1 MPDRGPLVYLGV
13 MKILRSIYKLADF
26 PEYLP
31 ACVAA
36 TLLGGAVGGEGPIL
50 RLGIAVLANLLLY
63 SFAVIYQKTENAP
76 MAAVQ
81 PNGKTTNPIASG
93 EISVRFSQTLSA
105 IVVLVCLALNALL
118 GPLNIALGLLG
129 VIIAVALSHR
139 SINLGSN
146 PLMRLGKQQALL
158 SAIFAFSGYLATAN
172 TVNIEAML
180 LTSFIL
186 ALGFLFAA
194 WTTQKTTRILSKPV
208 LVILLVFV
216 VSSAYILFIVLELI
230 PAWVLILIA
239 LFSAALSFVKHRY
252 NPNQQ
257 RLPQI
262 LFDSVAI
269 STAVSLV
276 ISNLVKAFF

>member
-1 MPDRGPLVYLGV
+1 MLRADGLIVY
-13 MKILRSIYKLADF
+13 
-26 PEYLP
+26 
-31 ACVAA
+31 
-36 TLLGGAVGGEGPIL
+36 VGYI
-50 RLGIAVLANLLLY
+50 
-63 SFAVIYQKTENAP
+63 
-76 MAAVQ
+76 
-81 PNGKTTNPIASG
+81 
-93 EISVRFSQTLSA
+93 
-105 IVVLVCLALNALL
+105 
-118 GPLNIALGLLG
+118 LGLYRP
-129 VIIAVALSHR
+129 VHSIARTLIPRLRV
-139 SINLGSN
+139 LGS
-146 PLMRLGKQQALL
+146 
-158 SAIFAFSGYLATAN
+158 
-172 TVNIEAML
+172 
-180 LTSFIL
+180 L

-194 WTTQKTTRILSKPV
+194 WTTQKTTRILSKPL